1 MNELAPDTRLAD
13 HSTCVRTANAL
24 HKLGFDVKTVTLAE
38 VAKVNVYDFRRQSY
52 VGAKTVRTLRAL
64 LARAGLDLAGVDP
77 PGQVPDEWTVETIS
91 LMHGQATVTLGC
103 NGDRLKVR
111 RTLDDARAL
120 HVGMRVRV
128 RLEAVSP

>member
-1 MNELAPDTRLAD
+1 M
-13 HSTCVRTANAL
+13 
-24 HKLGFDVKTVTLAE
+24 
-38 VAKVNVYDFRRQSY
+38 
-52 VGAKTVRTLRAL
+52 
-64 LARAGLDLAGVDP
+64 DP

-120 HVGMRVRV
+120 ARSLLDPQQSDVQLGGASVTARSR
-128 RLEAVSP
+128 RSCARRC